1 MAQNITADELFG
13 RIRELLTATD
23 LQPATR
29 NSMMHEVLVLCC
41 HEGVRDTEQSFG
53 NLFSQVDFLC
63 KRHRVGVSD
72 KADIQTMR
80 RHSNGSEPLAR
91 EELLYDG
98 RALSIFVSAV
108 MGKDIPSGLT
118 EISSP
123 APNGAGNQQPAGALR
138 GGRLGRQ
145 LPLRH
150 PGWGDG
156 R

>member
-98 RALSIFVSAV
+98 RALSIFV
-108 MGKDIPSGLT
+108 
-118 EISSP
+118 P

-138 GGRLGRQ
+138 GGQLGRQ

-156 R
+156 Q